1 MSTYDSIC
9 DHLLIIHPI
18 EYILNMHP
26 IHLSLPLL
34 SIIFHEAGTC
44 TCYQV
49 EKWLS
54 GLWFIASDNILGYE
68 HRESEWYIV
77 CKAFVETHIG
87 RVLRCL
93 SLIKFLYNQA
103 YWGSIQQPRVYH
115 YRIYPSESKHF
126 SH

>member
-26 IHLSLPLL
+26 MHLSLPLL
-34 SIIFHEAGTC
+34 SIIVHEAGTC

-68 HRESEWYIV
+68 HRESD
-77 CKAFVETHIG
+77 T
-87 RVLRCL
+87 
-93 SLIKFLYNQA
+93 LYVKLLLKLTLE
-103 YWGSIQQPRVYH
+103 GCFDVFH
-115 YRIYPSESKHF
+115 
-126 SH
+126 